1 MTPAETLP
9 TFLGLQSPHTDY
21 GPARVAV
28 LPVPYEATVSYAA
41 GTAHGPRAILE
52 ASGQVELFDEQLR
65 RPFHQEGVATLKAVA
80 SADTPDE
87 QMQRVYA
94 AARKPLADGKFLL
107 ALGGEHSIT
116 APLVRATIE
125 QHGPVSVLQ
134 IDAHADLRD
143 SYDGTKHSHAAVMRR
158 VLEMTDSIVQV
169 GIRSFSEEEFGDCP
183 DRIAAAFTPEA
194 ISADP
199 GWVGSVVSR
208 LGERVY
214 VTVDIDGFDPS
225 IAPGTGTP
233 EPGGLTWQ
241 QVCELLRQVCAR
253 REVVAADIAEVM
265 PIAGQHVTEF
275 LAARLGGKL
284 LAYTQMRPGIDEAC

>member
-1 MTPAETLP
+1 MSPAEPWP
-9 TFLGLQSPHTDY
+9 TFLGLEGPDTDY

-41 GTAHGPRAILE
+41 GTANGPRAILE
-52 ASGQVELFDEQLR
+52 ASCQVELFDEQLR
-65 RPFHQEGVATLKAVA
+65 RPFHQAGVTTLEAVP
-80 SADTPDE
+80 SADSPDE
-87 QMQRVYA
+87 QMRRVYQ

-107 ALGGEHSIT
+107 TLGGEHSIT
-116 APLVRATIE
+116 APLVRAVIE

-143 SYDGTKHSHAAVMRR
+143 SYDGTQHSHAAVMRR

-169 GIRSFSEEEFGDCP
+169 GIRSFSEEEFGECP
-183 DRIAAAFTPEA
+183 DQIAAAFTPEA

-199 GWVGSVVSR
+199 GWVGSALAA

-233 EPGGLTWQ
+233 EPGGLMWQ

-253 REVVAADIAEVM
+253 REVVAADIVEVM
-265 PIAGQHVTEF
+265 PIPGQHVTEF
-275 LAARLGGKL
+275 LAARLAGKL
-284 LAYTQMRPGIDEAC
+284 LAHTQMRPGIDEPG